1 MYDLTC
7 IDELVRVDGDR
18 LVTDSLIVAQ
28 TFGKRHKNV
37 LRAYDNLPCSPEF
50 GRLNFEPTEY
60 VDSQGKLC
68 RMVKM
73 TKDGFGMLVAG
84 FTLTGKTAMS
94 A

>member
-37 LRAYDNLPCSPEF
+37 LQAHDKLPCSPERK
-50 GRLNFEPTEY
+50 RLPSA
-60 VDSQGKLC
+60 VS
-68 RMVKM
+68 
-73 TKDGFGMLVAG
+73 
-84 FTLTGKTAMS
+84 TA
-94 A
+94 